1 MEDNCETN
9 SEPNYYAAN
18 DYGVQG
24 ANPEASVAQNRHEER
39 DDFLP
44 HCDETK
50 KPYIEN
56 NFDFKFHIQFH

>member
-24 ANPEASVAQNRHEER
+24 ANPEAN
-39 DDFLP
+39 
-44 HCDETK
+44 K
-50 KPYIEN
+50 KS
-56 NFDFKFHIQFH
+56 F